1 MWRSWHD
8 YVGDDFQMLVTYYTG
23 LLKRLQKNPDFHIFG
38 KKSSSRTSRPK
49 KQDFHGY
56 PKQVKKSGLLIW
68 PIRNFSK
75 LWSVGNRS
83 WLVQSLTN
91 IKKIVTNIY
100 DVRICHQDHCWRR
113 HQMTFTCLCSVLAI
127 GINLAFE
134 SKNILFINNCT
145 EFLSYFISHN
155 ALFWSLSIIIRNKT
169 CSHHITSHL
178 NIQLCP
184 LKTSVRQ
191 SPGSMRW
198 SGQRRSGGTLA
209 TYEGESFRKSSAEV
223 EIR

>member
-91 IKKIVTNIY
+91 IKKLSPTFMMSEFVTKIIVD
-100 DVRICHQDHCWRR
+100 DVTGWRL
-113 HQMTFTCLCSVLAI
+113 TVEVVLTI

>member
-68 PIRNFSK
+68 PIRNFAK

-91 IKKIVTNIY
+91 IENLSPTFMMSEFVTKIIVDDVTG
-100 DVRICHQDHCWRR
+100 WRL
-113 HQMTFTCLCSVLAI
+113 TVEVVLAI

-134 SKNILFINNCT
+134 SKNILFINNRT

-169 CSHHITSHL
+169 CSHYITSHL

-184 LKTSVRQ
+184 PVACDGPVSD
-191 SPGSMRW
+191 GSGVPW
-198 SGQRRSGGTLA
+198 RRMKGNLFA
-209 TYEGESFRKSSAEV
+209 NHQQKSK
-223 EIR
+223 